1 MKEELSSSDRRIDD
15 ICRITWLGAFVNL
28 LLVAVKFAA
37 GIAGL
42 SAAMVADAI
51 HSLSDLAT
59 DAIVII
65 FVKLSNKPAD
75 SDHDY
80 GHGKYETFA
89 TLIIG
94 TLLAIVGIGM
104 MWGGGE
110 KILDIFSGT
119 MIPTP
124 GWTAFAAGIASIVA
138 KETIFQYTMHA
149 ARRTHSNTLAAN
161 AWHHRSDALSSV
173 GTCAGI
179 GGAIIL
185 GNDWVILDPLA
196 AVVVSVIVT
205 VSALKIMRTAVN
217 ELLEKSLPENIERD
231 ILDIVDEDP
240 LLQNVHHL
248 RTRAIGS
255 IYTIDMHVR
264 MPGDMTL
271 SDAHRHTILLEQRL
285 RQAYGKGTIINIH
298 IEPLKV
304 NGVYPE

>member
-110 KILDIFSGT
+110 KILDILSGT

-138 KETIFQYTMHA
+138 KETIFQYTMHV

-231 ILDIVDEDP
+231 IIDIVDEDP
-240 LLQNVHHL
+240 LLQHVHHL

>member
-42 SAAMVADAI
+42 SAAMVADAV

-75 SDHDY
+75 RDHGY

-231 ILDIVDEDP
+231 IIDIVDEDP
-240 LLQNVHHL
+240 LLQHVHHL

-271 SDAHRHTILLEQRL
+271 SEAHRHTILLEQRL

>member
-15 ICRITWLGAFVNL
+15 ICRITWLGAFVNR

-42 SAAMVADAI
+42 SAAMVADAV

-110 KILDIFSGT
+110 KILDILSGT

-231 ILDIVDEDP
+231 IIDIVDEDP
-240 LLQNVHHL
+240 LLQHVHHL

>member
-110 KILDIFSGT
+110 KILDILSGT
-119 MIPTP
+119 MIPIP

-217 ELLEKSLPENIERD
+217 ELLEKSLPENIESD
-231 ILDIVDEDP
+231 IIDIVDEDP
-240 LLQNVHHL
+240 LLQHVHHL

-271 SDAHRHTILLEQRL
+271 SEAHRHTILLEQRL

>member
-110 KILDIFSGT
+110 KILDILSGT

-138 KETIFQYTMHA
+138 KETIFQYTMHV

-231 ILDIVDEDP
+231 ILDIVAEDTI
-240 LLQNVHHL
+240 LQNVHHL

-271 SDAHRHTILLEQRL
+271 SEAHRHTILLEERL

>member
-110 KILDIFSGT
+110 KILDILSGT

-231 ILDIVDEDP
+231 IIDIVDEDP
-240 LLQNVHHL
+240 LLQHVHHL

-264 MPGDMTL
+264 MPGDMML

>member
-231 ILDIVDEDP
+231 IIDIVDEDP
-240 LLQNVHHL
+240 LLQHVHHL

-271 SDAHRHTILLEQRL
+271 SEAHRHTILLEQRL

>member
-1 MKEELSSSDRRIDD
+1 MKEELYSSDRRIDD
-15 ICRITWLGAFVNL
+15 ICRITWLGALVNL
-28 LLVAVKFAA
+28 LLVAVKFAT

-110 KILDIFSGT
+110 KILDILSGT

-231 ILDIVDEDP
+231 ILDIVAEDP

-271 SDAHRHTILLEQRL
+271 SEAHRHTILLEQRL

>member
-28 LLVAVKFAA
+28 LLVAVKFVA

-110 KILDIFSGT
+110 KILDILSGT

-231 ILDIVDEDP
+231 ILDIVAEDTI
-240 LLQNVHHL
+240 LQNVHHL

>member
-110 KILDIFSGT
+110 KILDILSGT

-231 ILDIVDEDP
+231 IIDIVDEDP

-271 SDAHRHTILLEQRL
+271 SEAHRHTILLEQRL

>member
-110 KILDIFSGT
+110 KILDILSGT
-119 MIPTP
+119 MIPIP

-231 ILDIVDEDP
+231 IIDIVDEDP
-240 LLQNVHHL
+240 LLQHVHHL

>member
-110 KILDIFSGT
+110 KILDILSGT
-119 MIPTP
+119 MIPIP

-231 ILDIVDEDP
+231 IIDIVDEDP
-240 LLQNVHHL
+240 LLQHVHHL

-271 SDAHRHTILLEQRL
+271 SEAHRHTILLEQRL

>member
-138 KETIFQYTMHA
+138 KETIFQYTMHV

-240 LLQNVHHL
+240 LLQHVHHL

-271 SDAHRHTILLEQRL
+271 SEAHRHTILLEQRL

>member
-110 KILDIFSGT
+110 KILDILSGT

-124 GWTAFAAGIASIVA
+124 GWTALAAGIASIVA

-231 ILDIVDEDP
+231 ILDIVAEDTI
-240 LLQNVHHL
+240 LQNVHHL

>member
-138 KETIFQYTMHA
+138 KETIFQYTMHV

-231 ILDIVDEDP
+231 ILDIVAEDTI
-240 LLQNVHHL
+240 LQNVHHL

-271 SDAHRHTILLEQRL
+271 SEAHRHTILLEQRL

>member
-65 FVKLSNKPAD
+65 FVKLSNKSAD

-110 KILDIFSGT
+110 KILDILSGT

-138 KETIFQYTMHA
+138 KETIFQYTMHV
-149 ARRTHSNTLAAN
+149 ARHTHSNTLAAN

-231 ILDIVDEDP
+231 ILDIVAEDTI
-240 LLQNVHHL
+240 LQNVHHL

>member
-1 MKEELSSSDRRIDD
+1 MKEELSSSDRRIND

-110 KILDIFSGT
+110 KILDILSGT

-231 ILDIVDEDP
+231 IIDIVDEDP

>member
-110 KILDIFSGT
+110 KILDILSGT

-217 ELLEKSLPENIERD
+217 ELLEKSLPENIERN
-231 ILDIVDEDP
+231 IIDIVDEDP
-240 LLQNVHHL
+240 LLQHVHHL

>member
-1 MKEELSSSDRRIDD
+1 MTVTQKERERKIYRVTLAGSI
-15 ICRITWLGAFVNL
+15 INMVLLAFKF
-28 LLVAVKFAA
+28 VAGVV
-37 GIAGL
+37 GG
-42 SAAMVADAI
+42 SAAMIADAV
-51 HSLSDLAT
+51 HSLSDFLT
-59 DAIVII
+59 DIVVVI
-65 FVKLSNKPAD
+65 FVRISSKPQD

-94 TLLAIVGIGM
+94 MLLAIVGIGM

-110 KILDIFSGT
+110 KILDILSGT
-119 MIPTP
+119 MIPIP

-217 ELLEKSLPENIERD
+217 ELLEKSLPENIERN
-231 ILDIVDEDP
+231 IIDIVDEDP
-240 LLQNVHHL
+240 LLQHVHHL

>member
-1 MKEELSSSDRRIDD
+1 MTVTQKERERKIYRVTLAGSI
-15 ICRITWLGAFVNL
+15 INMVLLAFKF
-28 LLVAVKFAA
+28 VAGVV
-37 GIAGL
+37 GG
-42 SAAMVADAI
+42 SAAMIADAV
-51 HSLSDLAT
+51 HSLSDFLT
-59 DAIVII
+59 DIVVVI
-65 FVKLSNKPAD
+65 FVRISSKPQD

-110 KILDIFSGT
+110 KILDILSGT
-119 MIPTP
+119 MIPIP
-124 GWTAFAAGIASIVA
+124 GWTAFAAGIVSIVA

-196 AVVVSVIVT
+196 AVVVSIIVT

-217 ELLEKSLPENIERD
+217 ELLEKSLPENIEHD
-231 ILDIVDEDP
+231 ILDIVAEDTI
-240 LLQNVHHL
+240 LQNVHHL

-271 SDAHRHTILLEQRL
+271 SEAHRHTILLEQRL

>member
-75 SDHDY
+75 RDHGY

-110 KILDIFSGT
+110 KILDILSGT

-138 KETIFQYTMHA
+138 KETIFQYTMHV

-231 ILDIVDEDP
+231 IIDIVDEDP
-240 LLQNVHHL
+240 LLQHVHHL

>member
-110 KILDIFSGT
+110 KILDILSGT

-124 GWTAFAAGIASIVA
+124 GWTAFTAGIASIVA

-161 AWHHRSDALSSV
+161 AWHHCSDALSSV

-205 VSALKIMRTAVN
+205 VSALKIIRTAVN

-231 ILDIVDEDP
+231 IIDIVDEDP

-271 SDAHRHTILLEQRL
+271 SEAHRHTILLEQRL

>member
-110 KILDIFSGT
+110 KILDILSGT

-138 KETIFQYTMHA
+138 KETIFQYTMHV

-231 ILDIVDEDP
+231 IIDIVAEDTI
-240 LLQNVHHL
+240 LQNVHHL

>member
-110 KILDIFSGT
+110 KILDILSGT

-205 VSALKIMRTAVN
+205 LSAFKIMRTAVN
-217 ELLEKSLPENIERD
+217 ELLEKSLPDNIERD
-231 ILDIVDEDP
+231 IIDIVDEDP
-240 LLQNVHHL
+240 LLQHVHHL

-271 SDAHRHTILLEQRL
+271 SEAHRHTILLEQRL

>member
-65 FVKLSNKPAD
+65 FVKLSNKPED

-110 KILDIFSGT
+110 KILDILSGT

-138 KETIFQYTMHA
+138 KETIFQYTMHV

-217 ELLEKSLPENIERD
+217 ELLEKSLPENIERN
-231 ILDIVDEDP
+231 IIDIVDEDP
-240 LLQNVHHL
+240 LLQHVHHL

-271 SDAHRHTILLEQRL
+271 SEAHRHTILLEQRL

>member
-110 KILDIFSGT
+110 KILDILSGT

-138 KETIFQYTMHA
+138 KETIFQYTMHV

-231 ILDIVDEDP
+231 IIDIVDEDP
-240 LLQNVHHL
+240 LLQHVHHL

-271 SDAHRHTILLEQRL
+271 SEAHRHTILLEQRL

>member
-138 KETIFQYTMHA
+138 KETIFQYTMHV

-231 ILDIVDEDP
+231 IIDIVDEDP
-240 LLQNVHHL
+240 LLQHVHHL

>member
-110 KILDIFSGT
+110 KILDILSGT

-231 ILDIVDEDP
+231 ILDIVAEDP

-271 SDAHRHTILLEQRL
+271 SEAHRHTILLEQRL

>member
-110 KILDIFSGT
+110 KILDILSGT
-119 MIPTP
+119 MIPIP

-138 KETIFQYTMHA
+138 KETIFQYTMHV

-217 ELLEKSLPENIERD
+217 ELLEKSLPENIEHD
-231 ILDIVDEDP
+231 ILDIVAEDTI
-240 LLQNVHHL
+240 LQNVHHL

-271 SDAHRHTILLEQRL
+271 SEAHRHTILLEQRL

>member
-110 KILDIFSGT
+110 KILDILSGT
-119 MIPTP
+119 MIPIP

-231 ILDIVDEDP
+231 IIDIVDEDP

-271 SDAHRHTILLEQRL
+271 SEAHRHTILLEQRL

>member
-110 KILDIFSGT
+110 KILDILSGT

-138 KETIFQYTMHA
+138 KETIFQYTMHV

-217 ELLEKSLPENIERD
+217 ELLEKSLPENIEHD
-231 ILDIVDEDP
+231 ILDIVAEDTI
-240 LLQNVHHL
+240 LQNVHHL

-271 SDAHRHTILLEQRL
+271 SEAHRHTILLEQRL

>member
-110 KILDIFSGT
+110 KILDILSGT
-119 MIPTP
+119 MIPIP

-138 KETIFQYTMHA
+138 KETIFQYTMHV

-231 ILDIVDEDP
+231 ILDIVAEDTI
-240 LLQNVHHL
+240 LQNVHHL

-271 SDAHRHTILLEQRL
+271 SEAHRHTILLEQRL

>member
-110 KILDIFSGT
+110 KILDILSGT
-119 MIPTP
+119 MIPIP

-231 ILDIVDEDP
+231 IIDIVDEDP
-240 LLQNVHHL
+240 LLQHVHHL

-271 SDAHRHTILLEQRL
+271 SEAHRHTILLEQRL

-298 IEPLKV
+298 IEQLKV

>member
-110 KILDIFSGT
+110 KILDILSGT

-231 ILDIVDEDP
+231 IIDIVDEDS

-271 SDAHRHTILLEQRL
+271 SEAHRHTILLEQRL

>member
-28 LLVAVKFAA
+28 LLVAMKFAA

-110 KILDIFSGT
+110 KILDILSGT

-231 ILDIVDEDP
+231 IIDIVDEDP
-240 LLQNVHHL
+240 LLQHVHHL

-271 SDAHRHTILLEQRL
+271 SEAHRHTILLEQRL

>member
-110 KILDIFSGT
+110 KILDILSGT

-231 ILDIVDEDP
+231 IIDIVAEDTI
-240 LLQNVHHL
+240 LQNVHHL

>member
-138 KETIFQYTMHA
+138 KETIFQYTMHV

-231 ILDIVDEDP
+231 IIDIVDEDP
-240 LLQNVHHL
+240 LLQHVHHL

-271 SDAHRHTILLEQRL
+271 SEAHRHTILLEQRL

>member
-94 TLLAIVGIGM
+94 TLL
-104 MWGGGE
+104 
-110 KILDIFSGT
+110 T
-119 MIPTP
+119 T
-124 GWTAFAAGIASIVA
+124 AAG
-138 KETIFQYTMHA
+138 
-149 ARRTHSNTLAAN
+149 
-161 AWHHRSDALSSV
+161 
-173 GTCAGI
+173 
-179 GGAIIL
+179 
-185 GNDWVILDPLA
+185 
-196 AVVVSVIVT
+196 
-205 VSALKIMRTAVN
+205 
-217 ELLEKSLPENIERD
+217 
-231 ILDIVDEDP
+231 
-240 LLQNVHHL
+240 
-248 RTRAIGS
+248 
-255 IYTIDMHVR
+255 
-264 MPGDMTL
+264 
-271 SDAHRHTILLEQRL
+271 
-285 RQAYGKGTIINIH
+285 
-298 IEPLKV
+298 
-304 NGVYPE
+304 

>member
-28 LLVAVKFAA
+28 LLVAVKFVA

-104 MWGGGE
+104 MWGGVE
-110 KILDIFSGT
+110 KILDILSGT

-138 KETIFQYTMHA
+138 KETIFQYTMHV

-217 ELLEKSLPENIERD
+217 ELLEKSLPENIEHD
-231 ILDIVDEDP
+231 ILDIVAEDTI
-240 LLQNVHHL
+240 LQNVHHL

-271 SDAHRHTILLEQRL
+271 SEAHRHTILLEQRL